1 MRALC
6 SKSVFHVFSNIKPTR
21 LEKKD
26 KPTIVLFWILQNTF
40 EIRILHYIWM
50 VVQCM
55 VFLHMERSFTGT
67 THPSINRTT

>member
-6 SKSVFHVFSNIKPTR
+6 SKSVFSYFSIIKPTR

-26 KPTIVLFWILQNTF
+26 IPPHVLFWILQNTF

-50 VVQCM
+50 VAQ
-55 VFLHMERSFTGT
+55 
-67 THPSINRTT
+67 

>member
-26 KPTIVLFWILQNTF
+26 KPTLVLFWILQNTF

-50 VVQCM
+50 VCHSLDYSVI
-55 VFLHMERSFTGT
+55 HWIYS
-67 THPSINRTT
+67 